1 MAKIDTEINV
11 TEKEGGKKLYRQKTY
26 YNMVVEHEV
35 LADNKE
41 EAEKKFSEDAGLKH
55 DLVNQTLGDGK
66 NGVEC
71 YYLDANYSDSN
82 NVEFIGTVDYDT
94 YNYNQSY
101 EEAKENGDV
110 FVDTDAIEDAPHP
123 LTKISLTPKQESDID
138 VALNLE
144 AESQRGK

>member
-11 TEKEGGKKLYRQKTY
+11 TEKEVGKKLYRQKTY

-101 EEAKENGDV
+101 DEAKENGDV

>member
-11 TEKEGGKKLYRQKTY
+11 TEKEVGKKLYRQKTY

-41 EAEKKFSEDAGLKH
+41 EAEKQFSENAGLKH

>member
-11 TEKEGGKKLYRQKTY
+11 TEKEVGKKLYRQKTY

>member
-11 TEKEGGKKLYRQKTY
+11 TEKEVGKKLYRQKTY

-123 LTKISLTPKQESDID
+123 LTKIRLTPKQESDID

>member
-11 TEKEGGKKLYRQKTY
+11 TEKEVGKKLYRQKTY

-41 EAEKKFSEDAGLKH
+41 EAEKQFSENAGLKH

-101 EEAKENGDV
+101 DEAKENGDV